1 MFELFLMEL
10 IQIIGKKDK
19 KITLKRMFELFF
31 MQKKKKMYIM
41 NGKEVK

>member
-31 MQKKKKMYIM
+31 MQKKKMYIM